1 VKATMDIGNNSRMVR
16 LPEFDG
22 AHNAFQVWW
31 TRFMAFAAVMRI
43 TQVLKIGG
51 EAHYANI

>member
-1 VKATMDIGNNSRMVR
+1 MDIGNNSRMVR